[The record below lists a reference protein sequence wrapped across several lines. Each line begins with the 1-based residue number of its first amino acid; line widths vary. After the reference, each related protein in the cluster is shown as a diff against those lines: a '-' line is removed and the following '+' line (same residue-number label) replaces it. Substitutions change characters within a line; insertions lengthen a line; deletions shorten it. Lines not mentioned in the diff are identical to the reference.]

1 MVLPRRRVARRA
13 LRRRAQVGRRR
24 GQGRRRLPLSRNPQV
39 VGGPNTCKVIETQT
53 LTLLANN
60 AYIVSMPGIVGTRPQ
75 AIAPNFGL
83 YRIAKMMFKY
93 KATSDTFVSN
103 PAFIG
108 GAGAVTVP
116 HLYWKMNRF
125 ADLPAAFTAQN
136 LRDLGAKPFRLDD
149 KTVTVAY
156 KPNILLSSA
165 SAGTDSGQLKMT
177 PWLNTDSAPDTGAFV
192 LSTTHHYGHFFI
204 IDCSTNGNGATPVAT
219 VDITIV
225 YEFKNPRTNWS
236 SSESGAPEVRRLAD
250 SLTSGVQV
258 LPTPILDPPA

>member
-1 MVLPRRRVARRA
+1 MVLRRRVPV
-13 LRRRAQVGRRR
+13 RRRRVVRRR
-24 GQGRRRLPLSRNPQV
+24 GGARGGRRLARVPRPIRRNPNV

-60 AYIVSMPGIVGTRPQ
+60 AYTVSMPGIVGVRPQ

-103 PAFIG
+103 AAFVG

-125 ADLPAAFTAQN
+125 ADAPAAFTAQN
-136 LRDLGAKPFRLDD
+136 LRDLGARPFRLDD

-156 KPNILLSSA
+156 KPNILTAIA
-165 SAGTDSGQLKMT
+165 SGGSDSGQLKMT
-177 PWLNTDSAPDTGAFV
+177 PWLNTDTAPDNAAFAV
-192 LSTTHHYGHFFI
+192 STTDHYGHFFI
-204 IDCSTNGNGATPVAT
+204 IDCATNGNGATPVAT
-219 VDITIV
+219 VDISIV
-225 YEFKNPRTNWS
+225 YEFKNPRTTWS
-236 SSESGAPEVRRLAD
+236 SSQTAPQVQKLSDIIAAGPPTLQEVY
-250 SLTSGVQV
+250 SNQ
-258 LPTPILDPPA
+258 